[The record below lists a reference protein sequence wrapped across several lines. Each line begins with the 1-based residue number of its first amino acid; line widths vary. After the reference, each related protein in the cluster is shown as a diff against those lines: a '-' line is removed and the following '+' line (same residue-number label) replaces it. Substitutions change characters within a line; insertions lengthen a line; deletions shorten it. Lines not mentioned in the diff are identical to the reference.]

1 MVSHTT
7 FARRVVLAAVG
18 CGAVLFSTAV
28 PAQAQPAPPNCTAA
42 DLAGIMSG
50 ITASTSVYLFTNPPV
65 NNFFTT
71 LGDLD
76 SPEAKKAALT
86 TYLDANPR
94 VRADLQGIRQPAV
107 DFRARCNIAPPA
119 R

>member
-50 ITASTSVYLFTNPPV
+50 ITASTSVYLFTHQPV
-65 NNFFTT
+65 NDFFTT
-71 LGDLD
+71 LGDLEG
-76 SPEAKKAALT
+76 PEAKKAALT
-86 TYLDANPR
+86 AYLDANPQ
-94 VRADLQGIRQPAV
+94 VRAELQGIRQPAV

>member
-50 ITASTSVYLFTNPPV
+50 ITASTSVYLFTHPPV
-65 NNFFTT
+65 NDFFTT
-71 LGDLD
+71 LGDLEG
-76 SPEAKKAALT
+76 PEAKKAA
-86 TYLDANPR
+86 
-94 VRADLQGIRQPAV
+94 
-107 DFRARCNIAPPA
+107 
-119 R
+119 